1 MDNNPVKRGGNANL
15 KPLDPDTHRTNRWN
29 FSGKNLSNIELKRLA
44 SRGVTD
50 NDWMP
55 DNRLK
60 HPRLRRR
67 GGNKTLM
74 SASVDMEELE
84 QKQEERWQEYLAVPE
99 PKIDYFDWA
108 ALRERR
114 QAFDMLEKVLL
125 NAGRTSDRLKAIA
138 IHLDATK
145 PKPKQLIETSDS
157 TEQFMN
163 MTPMQVLYMALESC
177 GIRPEKFKEF
187 LESNPD
193 ISIQ

>member
-1 MDNNPVKRGGNANL
+1 MGNNPVKRGGNANL

-125 NAGRTSDRLKAIA
+125 NAGRTSRLRFPPGSRGGAQRSGCNWAGQCLPSVAPGGPGKR
-138 IHLDATK
+138 HRVPGATS
-145 PKPKQLIETSDS
+145 P
-157 TEQFMN
+157 
-163 MTPMQVLYMALESC
+163 
-177 GIRPEKFKEF
+177 
-187 LESNPD
+187 
-193 ISIQ
+193 